1 MSKSTTALFVAA
13 AVALPLSASA
23 QSGDPGQSARVRA
36 AMERMQAEPGIIDV
50 HRAALRYFRVNPE
63 EVERIREKS
72 VRRAAAPRL
81 TISGRYEW
89 TDSSRDIL
97 PQQINLYTYD
107 NYTSNL
113 AGGVVS
119 LEWDLSG
126 AVFNPAQLQTYAL
139 IGIQMNILKEVTRL
153 YFVRRQLQLSLL
165 TSPPADPQDRLAMQ
179 FRVDEFTSL
188 LDSFTGGWFSRN
200 LPTSD

>member
-1 MSKSTTALFVAA
+1 MMALWVATALAIPLQAA
-13 AVALPLSASA
+13 AQATS
-23 QSGDPGQSARVRA
+23 PGQAARVRA
-36 AMERMQAEPGIIDV
+36 AMERMQAEPGIIEV

-63 EVERIREKS
+63 QVERIREKS

-81 TISGRYEW
+81 TLSGRYEW
-89 TDSSRDIL
+89 TNSARDL
-97 PQQINLYTYD
+97 VFSQTGARTDDDYG
-107 NYTSNL
+107 SNL

-119 LEWDLSG
+119 LEWDLPG

-153 YFVRRQLQLSLL
+153 FYVRRQLLLSLL
-165 TSPPADPQDRLAMQ
+165 ADPPADPQNRLAMQ

-188 LDSFTGGWFSRN
+188 IDSFTGGWFSRN
-200 LPTSD
+200 LPND

>member
-1 MSKSTTALFVAA
+1 VATALAIPIQAA
-13 AVALPLSASA
+13 A
-23 QSGDPGQSARVRA
+23 QSSDPGQAARVRA
-36 AMERMQAEPGIIDV
+36 ARERMEAEPGIIEV

-89 TDSSRDIL
+89 TDSSRDIY
-97 PQQINLYTYD
+97 PEAQRLYTYD
-107 NYTSNL
+107 NYSSNL

-126 AVFNPAQLQTYAL
+126 AVFNPAELQTYAL

-153 YFVRRQLQLSLL
+153 YYVRRQLQLSLIVN
-165 TSPPADPQDRLAMQ
+165 PPSDPQSRLAMQ

-188 LDSFTGGWFSRN
+188 IDSFTGGWFSRN
-200 LPTSD
+200 LPPDD